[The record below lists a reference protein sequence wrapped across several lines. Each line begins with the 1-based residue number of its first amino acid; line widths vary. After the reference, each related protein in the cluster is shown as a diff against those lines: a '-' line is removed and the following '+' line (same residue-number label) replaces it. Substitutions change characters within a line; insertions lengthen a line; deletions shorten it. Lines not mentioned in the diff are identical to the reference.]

1 MKNDIKEEKKEEPKE
16 EKKYVTTQ
24 KETKNEENELK
35 EEEKNDRLKD
45 ENLSEHELRAK
56 YVKRNEILLTK
67 IYCKEIEKTPLS
79 ELDKITIK
87 VDQPKKIEG
96 GIFSKSYITY
106 AITTEELNLSVRRRF
121 NDFEW
126 LRNILMTFFPQI
138 IIPRYAKVKNAG
150 DRFGDDFTKKRMRT
164 LEKFL
169 TFLIKDPLLKSS
181 QIIYDFLSI
190 KEEEFINKKN
200 AYNKT
205 KSPSN
210 LNELK
215 SNDGVLKV
223 ILNQENENFN
233 GKVKNNSEIN
243 ALLFKQLSLDF
254 KDLRMHMENMSQS
267 LKNLSVTFD
276 KLTKNKFANDEFM
289 GNAYENLKDFM
300 NNWSDSLKIQ
310 SELIE
315 VNLRELFKF
324 CKKEYNVIK
333 DYAIKVDNFKNNYY
347 KQEEK
352 LQNKKQYYFEKVDV
366 SKWEINSNEII
377 DTINIKQDKEL
388 AFLKMIP
395 KETESVYQTK
405 LIYGFYTEKLVE
417 EYNRTKKLM
426 GKDIHEIMINYF
438 SQQNKI
444 VNAFN
449 QEVEHIFHQ
458 IKNLGNEEIKSN
470 ENESQTIEKPKVNL
484 FEK

>member
-1 MKNDIKEEKKEEPKE
+1 M
-16 EKKYVTTQ
+16 
-24 KETKNEENELK
+24 
-35 EEEKNDRLKD
+35 
-45 ENLSEHELRAK
+45 
-56 YVKRNEILLTK
+56 
-67 IYCKEIEKTPLS
+67 
-79 ELDKITIK
+79 
-87 VDQPKKIEG
+87 
-96 GIFSKSYITY
+96 TY
-106 AITTEELNLSVRRRF
+106 LVTTEELNLNVRRRF

-126 LRNILMTFFPQI
+126 LRNILLTHFPQS
-138 IIPRYAKVKNAG
+138 IIPRYSKIKNTG

-169 TFLIKDPLLKSS
+169 TYLIKDPLFKSS
-181 QIIYDFLSI
+181 KILYEFLSI
-190 KEEEFINKKN
+190 KEEEFNNLKIT
-200 AYNKT
+200 YNKL
-205 KSPSN
+205 KGPNN

-223 ILNQENENFN
+223 ILNHDNENFN
-233 GKVKNNSEIN
+233 MKVRNNSEIN
-243 ALLFKQLSLDF
+243 VLLFKQLSADF
-254 KDLRMHMENMSQS
+254 KELRTHMENMSQS
-267 LKNLSVTFD
+267 LKNLSSTFE

-352 LQNKKQYYFEKVDV
+352 LQNKKQYYFEKMEV
-366 SKWEINSNEII
+366 SKWEINSNEVI
-377 DTINIKQDKEL
+377 DTINLKKNKEL
-388 AFLKMIP
+388 AFLKMLP
-395 KETESVYQTK
+395 KDTENVYQIK
-405 LIYGFYTEKLVE
+405 LNYGFYTEKLVE

-426 GKDIHEIMINYF
+426 GNDIHEIMINYF

-444 VNAFN
+444 INAFD
-449 QEVEHIFHQ
+449 QEVEHIFSL
-458 IKNLGNEEIKSN
+458 IKNIGNEEIKES
-470 ENESQTIEKPKVNL
+470 ENLSQTMKKPKINL

>member
-1 MKNDIKEEKKEEPKE
+1 M
-16 EKKYVTTQ
+16 
-24 KETKNEENELK
+24 
-35 EEEKNDRLKD
+35 
-45 ENLSEHELRAK
+45 
-56 YVKRNEILLTK
+56 
-67 IYCKEIEKTPLS
+67 
-79 ELDKITIK
+79 
-87 VDQPKKIEG
+87 
-96 GIFSKSYITY
+96 TY
-106 AITTEELNLSVRRRF
+106 LVTTEELNLNVRRRF

-169 TFLIKDPLLKSS
+169 TYLIKDPLFKSS
-181 QIIYDFLSI
+181 KILYEFLSI
-190 KEEEFINKKN
+190 KEEEFNNLKN
-200 AYNKT
+200 TYNKL
-205 KSPSN
+205 KGPSN
-210 LNELK
+210 LNKLK

-267 LKNLSVTFD
+267 LKNLSLTFD

-300 NNWSDSLKIQ
+300 SNWSDSLKIQ

-324 CKKEYNVIK
+324 CKKQYNIIK
-333 DYAIKVDNFKNNYY
+333 EYAIKVDNYKNNYY

-352 LQNKKQYYFEKVDV
+352 LQNKKQYYFEKMEV
-366 SKWEINSNEII
+366 SKWEINSNEVI

>member
-1 MKNDIKEEKKEEPKE
+1 M
-16 EKKYVTTQ
+16 
-24 KETKNEENELK
+24 
-35 EEEKNDRLKD
+35 
-45 ENLSEHELRAK
+45 
-56 YVKRNEILLTK
+56 
-67 IYCKEIEKTPLS
+67 
-79 ELDKITIK
+79 
-87 VDQPKKIEG
+87 
-96 GIFSKSYITY
+96 TY
-106 AITTEELNLSVRRRF
+106 LVTTEELNLNVRRRF

-169 TFLIKDPLLKSS
+169 TYLIKDPLFKSS
-181 QIIYDFLSI
+181 KILYEFLSI
-190 KEEEFINKKN
+190 KEEEFNNLKIT
-200 AYNKT
+200 YNKL
-205 KSPSN
+205 KGPSN

-223 ILNQENENFN
+223 ILNHDNENFN
-233 GKVKNNSEIN
+233 MKVRNNSEIN
-243 ALLFKQLSLDF
+243 VLLFKQLSLDF

-267 LKNLSVTFD
+267 LKNLSSTFE

-324 CKKEYNVIK
+324 CKKQYNIIKEYAV
-333 DYAIKVDNFKNNYY
+333 KVENYKNNYY

-377 DTINIKQDKEL
+377 DTINIKQNKEL

-395 KETESVYQTK
+395 KETENVYETK
-405 LIYGFYTEKLVE
+405 LNYGFYLQKLVE

-426 GKDIHEIMINYF
+426 GKDIHEIMITYF

-444 VNAFN
+444 VNAFT
-449 QEVEHIFHQ
+449 QEVEHIFYQ
-458 IKNLGNEEIKSN
+458 IKNIDNEEIKPI
-470 ENESQTIEKPKVNL
+470 ENGSQAIEKPK
-484 FEK
+484 